1 MHGGFEKVQSGTSL
15 WTAIEKPI
23 LKGMFVY
30 YGWYIVGV
38 AFFANFMSVGTGFYA
53 LNAFMEPLCQLRG
66 WTRTD
71 INLALVI
78 GTLFGFSCQFIY
90 GTIVMY
96 TGVRVLMVFGSLVGG
111 MAFIFMA
118 RVEALWQFY
127 FFYILLFIGNGAY
140 GGIVS
145 ATAVNNWF
153 VLKRGKAM
161 GFAAAGISFSGAILP
176 MIAMIAI
183 IRSGVDGAALV
194 IGLSVML
201 MAPLAW
207 FVMREWPEE
216 MGMLP
221 DGGIAEPEFPCRT
234 KVTGAEICN
243 PIKKAGNAC
252 DSWPF
257 GMLMRTGA
265 FWKLGLSYAMLM
277 VGTVGVM
284 SQLKPRFTDIG
295 FSSLHAMILMS
306 VTALIGSAG
315 KYFWGA
321 FCDRFEPK
329 KVVVLMSLAN
339 AAGLSL
345 ALYQDSMIFLILFI
359 VVFGFTMGGIMST
372 YSIMVAIFFG
382 RDCFPSVLRYISI
395 FLIMQLAG
403 YLIAGQSHDQTGSY
417 DLAYMIYIGLDLLAA
432 VLLGTMKPPGAAVIS
447 SHSSV

>member
-1 MHGGFEKVQSGTSL
+1 M
-15 WTAIEKPI
+15 P
-23 LKGMFVY
+23 VY

-71 INLALVI
+71 INLALVV
-78 GTLFGFSCQFIY
+78 GTLFGFSGQFIY

-96 TGVRVLMVFGSLVGG
+96 TGVRALMIFGSLVGG

-161 GFAAAGISFSGAILP
+161 GFAAAGISFSGAVLP
-176 MIAMIAI
+176 MIAMITI
-183 IRSGVDGAALV
+183 LKSGVDGAALV
-194 IGLSVML
+194 IGGSVML

-216 MGMLP
+216 MGLLP
-221 DGGIAEPEFPCRT
+221 DGATAESGLPSRDKASGTP
-234 KVTGAEICN
+234 ACN
-243 PIKKAGNAC
+243 PIKKAGTAC

-257 GMLMRTGA
+257 MRLIRTGA
-265 FWKLGLSYAMLM
+265 FWKLGLSFAMLM

-306 VTALIGSAG
+306 VTALIGSVG
-315 KYFWGA
+315 KYSWGS
-321 FCDRFEPK
+321 FCDRFKPRR
-329 KVVVLMSLAN
+329 VVVLMSLAN

-345 ALYQDSMIFLILFI
+345 ALYQNSMTTLILFI

-372 YSIMVAIFFG
+372 YSVMIAIFFG
-382 RDCFPSVLRYISI
+382 RECFPSVLRYISI
-395 FLIMQLAG
+395 FLILQLAG
-403 YLIAGQSHDQTGSY
+403 YLIAGQSHDRTGSY
-417 DLAYMIYIGLDLLAA
+417 DHAYMIYIGLDLAAAAMLAT
-432 VLLGTMKPPGAAVIS
+432 LKPPRA
-447 SHSSV
+447 SVVSGNPPE

>member
-1 MHGGFEKVQSGTSL
+1 MS
-15 WTAIEKPI
+15 
-23 LKGMFVY
+23 VY

-78 GTLFGFSCQFIY
+78 GTLFGFSGQFIY
-90 GTIVMY
+90 GTIVMR
-96 TGVRVLMVFGSLVGG
+96 TGVRALMIFGSLVGG

-127 FFYILLFIGNGAY
+127 FFYILLFVGNGAY

-161 GFAAAGISFSGAILP
+161 GFAASGISFSGAILP
-176 MIAMIAI
+176 MIAMVAI
-183 IRSGVDGAALV
+183 IKSGVDGAALV
-194 IGLSVML
+194 IGISVML

-207 FVMREWPEE
+207 FVMREWPED
-216 MGMLP
+216 MRMLP
-221 DGGIAEPEFPCRT
+221 DGVTAEPAFSCRT
-234 KVTGAEICN
+234 ERSGSQIGNT
-243 PIKKAGNAC
+243 PKKAGSACNA
-252 DSWPF
+252 WPF
-257 GMLMRTGA
+257 ALLLCTGA
-265 FWKLGLSYAMLM
+265 FWKLGLSFAMLM

-284 SQLKPRFTDIG
+284 SQLKPHFADIG

-306 VTALIGSAG
+306 VTALIGSVG
-315 KYFWGA
+315 KYSWGS

-329 KVVVLMSLAN
+329 RVVVLMAIAN

-345 ALYQDSMIFLILFI
+345 ALYQNSMITLILFI

-372 YSIMVAIFFG
+372 YSVMVAIFFG

-395 FLIMQLAG
+395 FLILQLAG
-403 YLIAGQSHDQTGSY
+403 YLIAGQSHDRTGSY
-417 DLAYMIYIGLDLLAA
+417 DLAYMIFIGLDLLAA
-432 VLLGTMKPPGAAVIS
+432 ALLATLKPPKAAVTLK
-447 SHSSV
+447 HQPE

>member
-1 MHGGFEKVQSGTSL
+1 
-15 WTAIEKPI
+15 
-23 LKGMFVY
+23 
-30 YGWYIVGV
+30 
-38 AFFANFMSVGTGFYA
+38 
-53 LNAFMEPLCQLRG
+53 
-66 WTRTD
+66 
-71 INLALVI
+71 
-78 GTLFGFSCQFIY
+78 
-90 GTIVMY
+90 
-96 TGVRVLMVFGSLVGG
+96 
-111 MAFIFMA
+111 
-118 RVEALWQFY
+118 VEELWQFY

-183 IRSGVDGAALV
+183 VQSGVDGAALV
-194 IGLSVML
+194 IGVSVML

-221 DGGIAEPEFPCRT
+221 DGVTAEPAFSCRNERSGSQT
-234 KVTGAEICN
+234 CN
-243 PIKKAGNAC
+243 PTKKSGTNCNA
-252 DSWPF
+252 WPF
-257 GMLMRTGA
+257 TALMRTGT
-265 FWKLGLSYAMLM
+265 FWKLGLSFAMLM

-306 VTALIGSAG
+306 VTALIGSIG
-315 KYFWGA
+315 KYSWGA

-345 ALYQDSMIFLILFI
+345 ALYQNSMTFLILFI

-372 YSIMVAIFFG
+372 YSVMVAIFFG

-395 FLIMQLAG
+395 FLILQLAG
-403 YLIAGQSHDQTGSY
+403 YLIAGQSHDRTGSY
-417 DLAYMIYIGLDLLAA
+417 DLAYMIYIGLDLAAAAMLAT
-432 VLLGTMKPPGAAVIS
+432 LKPPRAAATLK
-447 SHSSV
+447 HQPE

>member
-1 MHGGFEKVQSGTSL
+1 MS
-15 WTAIEKPI
+15 
-23 LKGMFVY
+23 VY

-78 GTLFGFSCQFIY
+78 GTLFGFSGQFIY

-96 TGVRVLMVFGSLVGG
+96 TGVRALMVLGSLVGG

-153 VLKRGKAM
+153 VQKRGKAM

-183 IRSGVDGAALV
+183 VQSGVDGAALV
-194 IGLSVML
+194 IGVSVML

-216 MGMLP
+216 IGMLP
-221 DGGIAEPEFPCRT
+221 DGIITEPAIFCRT
-234 KVTGAEICN
+234 EATGAQTCN
-243 PIKKAGNAC
+243 PTKKSGTNCNA
-252 DSWPF
+252 WPF

-306 VTALIGSAG
+306 VTALIGSIG
-315 KYFWGA
+315 KYSWGS

-345 ALYQDSMIFLILFI
+345 ALYQNSMTFLILFI

-372 YSIMVAIFFG
+372 YSVMVAIFFG

-395 FLIMQLAG
+395 FLILQLAG
-403 YLIAGQSHDQTGSY
+403 YLIAGQSHDRTGSY
-417 DLAYMIYIGLDLLAA
+417 DLAYMIYIGLDLAAAAMLAT
-432 VLLGTMKPPGAAVIS
+432 LKPPMAAATS
-447 SHSSV
+447 QHQPE